1 MSTPWQHIISSQPRI
16 AGFLERLAQAPPN
29 SLLLEGGNA
38 SERLAFGLFWAAR
51 LMCREA
57 APPCGECRICLQIA
71 DDACRDLFLLN
82 GAEGSI
88 NVDTVREIRAV
99 LGDPPAG
106 RGPRVVILAEAQALG
121 DGAANAL
128 LKSLEEPSPG
138 NVFVLLAPSR
148 EILLPTLVSRSF
160 VLTLGWPKGGLEDP
174 DLGERLRALCEFI
187 HRLLD
192 SGICDWILVEADG
205 ARGLPLKAP
214 AKHEPVIPER
224 STHVLALAGLTAIG
238 TALDEDHVCR
248 SGRYAELSG
257 LPPNALVTT
266 ESVARVCNHP
276 HGMFKG
282 APANARRLLWLN
294 QADTPD
300 ALAHGRE
307 ILDRLRAGDCPPR
320 RVVVGAAMR
329 APCVREVWEP

>member
-1 MSTPWQHIISSQPRI
+1 MSIPWQHILSTQPRI

-29 SLLLEGGNA
+29 SLLLEGGTV

-57 APPCGECRICLQIA
+57 VPPCGQCRICLQIA

-88 NVDTVREIRAV
+88 SVDTVREVRAV

-128 LKSLEEPSPG
+128 LKSLEEPYPG

-160 VLTLGWPKGGLEDP
+160 VLTLGWPQGEHEDP
-174 DLGERLRALCEFI
+174 DLSGRLRALSEFI
-187 HRLLD
+187 QSGKGSWLEWTGRKGSVDTRAADAILREVQRSLVQAGYGNPLTDLARLLAARLD
-192 SGICDWILVEADG
+192 VIAVRQVGVVVE
-205 ARGLPLKAP
+205 
-214 AKHEPVIPER
+214 
-224 STHVLALAGLTAIG
+224 
-238 TALDEDHVCR
+238 
-248 SGRYAELSG
+248 
-257 LPPNALVTT
+257 NAL
-266 ESVARVCNHP
+266 ES
-276 HGMFKG
+276 
-282 APANARRLLWLN
+282 L
-294 QADTPD
+294 
-300 ALAHGRE
+300 E
-307 ILDRLRAGDCPPR
+307 
-320 RVVVGAAMR
+320 VGANPAVVLEWTAMR
-329 APCVREVWEP
+329 MWNLLHK

>member
-38 SERLAFGLFWAAR
+38 AERLALGLFWAAR
-51 LMCREA
+51 LMCREEG
-57 APPCGECRICLQIA
+57 PPCGRCRICLQIV

-88 NVDTVREIRAV
+88 SVDTVREVRAV

-138 NVFVLLAPSR
+138 NAFVLLAPSR

-174 DLGERLRALCEFI
+174 DLGDRLHALCEFI
-187 HRLLD
+187 QSGKGAWLEWTGRKGNVDARMADAILREVQRSLVQAGYGNPLTELARLL
-192 SGICDWILVEADG
+192 A
-205 ARGLPLKAP
+205 ARLDVVAVRQVG
-214 AKHEPVIPER
+214 VIIE
-224 STHVLALAGLTAIG
+224 
-238 TALDEDHVCR
+238 
-248 SGRYAELSG
+248 
-257 LPPNALVTT
+257 NAL
-266 ESVARVCNHP
+266 ES
-276 HGMFKG
+276 
-282 APANARRLLWLN
+282 L
-294 QADTPD
+294 
-300 ALAHGRE
+300 E
-307 ILDRLRAGDCPPR
+307 
-320 RVVVGAAMR
+320 VGANPAVVLEWVAIRM
-329 APCVREVWEP
+329 WNLLHK